1 MRRKLN
7 YYNEHDPD
15 AAHWLRSLIAA
26 GLIPDGHV
34 DERSIC
40 DVKGSELAEFVQVHL
55 FAGIGGWSH
64 ALQLAGW
71 PSDAPVWT
79 GSCPCQPFSTAGK
92 RRGTDDERHL
102 WPEMYRLVQE
112 CQPATVFGEQVASN
126 DGLIWLAGVRA
137 DLEASGYAVGAADL
151 PAACVG
157 APHRRQRLFW
167 VADCLCDGR
176 NARWRHN
183 RKRNGSVLGSNCE
196 SSRLADAGSEKR
208 KGSVRTSEYVQ
219 RPIEDCTRGGLGDTS
234 GTGLEVGNSER
245 GIQPA
250 AGRSSE
256 GQAVEL
262 PGNPW
267 DDFRWVHF
275 GDGKARRLESG
286 TQPLVDGVPGRVALL
301 RGLGNAIVPQ
311 VAARFIKAWAETRPT
326 NP

>member
-26 GLIPDGHV
+26 WLIPDGHV
-34 DERSIC
+34 DERSIV
-40 DVKGSELAEFVQVHL
+40 DVLPSDLARYDQCHF
-55 FAGIGGWSH
+55 FAGIGGWSY
-64 ALQLAGW
+64 ALRLAALDGRQG
-71 PSDAPVWT
+71 VWT
-79 GSCPCQPFSTAGK
+79 GSCPCQPFSSAGK
-92 RRGTDDERHL
+92 RRGTADPRHL
-102 WPEMYRLVQE
+102 WPAFRWLIAQ
-112 CQPATVFGEQVASN
+112 CRPATVLGEQVASN
-126 DGLIWLAGVRA
+126 DGVRWLDGVRA
-137 DLEASGYAVGAADL
+137 DLEVMGYEVGAADL

-275 GDGKARRLESG
+275 GDGKARRIESR
-286 TQPLVDGVPGRVALL
+286 TQPLVDGFPGRVDLL